1 VTYIGYM
8 PKAIEKPSKV
18 VKEFREFIDRGNVVE
33 IGVAFVMGATFK
45 TIIDAFAGDGK
56 DNQGILGGILGAIF
70 GGQQPNFNDKGLT
83 LNGSFLPFGTL
94 LSAVIN
100 FLLVALVLFSIV
112 KLYNKFR
119 SAAAASSTND
129 LLAEIRDEL
138 RKNNGTSHS

>member
-1 VTYIGYM
+1 M

-83 LNGSFLPFGTL
+83 LN
-94 LSAVIN
+94 
-100 FLLVALVLFSIV
+100 
-112 KLYNKFR
+112 
-119 SAAAASSTND
+119 
-129 LLAEIRDEL
+129 
-138 RKNNGTSHS
+138 